1 MLDEHAGAVADAGKQ
16 PEIVPTPPSPLA
28 ERLRDF
34 RDGVGEQPDEDK
46 PRGGEG
52 DEQDGEQEP
61 EEQDEQQPDAGD
73 ESGDE
78 AADAGEEQD
87 EEADDEAAEG
97 DDDDV
102 PDAGKSKAKAPLFD
116 VEIPTLNAD
125 GSKGPRGTGVLL
137 LEGLPQ
143 EFRDT
148 IQSHVKRSM
157 QLDGALQRLEQA
169 RELETAARFYQ
180 RDPLNAM
187 RLVAVE
193 KPELAHT
200 FVESWIR
207 QNPKATKALYKALK
221 LDTADEEKLELQG
234 QVAENKMRG
243 ELTNAYE
250 RIDQTVVQ
258 TNFIDLAKE
267 TVGDI
272 VAPLRMSD
280 DDRADFEQL
289 AGARIVAEQERR
301 LGARQTPWLNKTE
314 LLTLLQPL
322 VTRFTG
328 SPKPGKK
335 SSAKGA
341 TGSGLTRE
349 QMAERAKNAQRFR
362 KARGGGGDSGVRP
375 SGVKKGKLPPSLP
388 ERIKLLRQGKL

>member
-1 MLDEHAGAVADAGKQ
+1 MLDENAGAVADAGKQ
-16 PEIVPTPPSPLA
+16 PEIVPTPPNPLA
-28 ERLRDF
+28 DRLRDF

-52 DEQDGEQEP
+52 DEESSD
-61 EEQDEQQPDAGD
+61 EEQGEEQSDAGD
-73 ESGDE
+73 EAEEE
-78 AADAGEEQD
+78 AADAGDEQD

-97 DDDDV
+97 DDDDA

-148 IQSHVKRSM
+148 ITSHVKRSM

-187 RLVAVE
+187 RLIAVE
-193 KPELAHT
+193 KPELAHK

-207 QNPKATKALYKALK
+207 QNPKATKALYKTLK

-234 QVAENKMRG
+234 QVAENQMRD
-243 ELTNAYE
+243 ELTNAYS

-301 LGARQTPWLNKTE
+301 AGARQTPWMTKTE

-322 VTRFTG
+322 VKRFTG
-328 SPKPGKK
+328 SPAKPGKK

-341 TGSGLTRE
+341 AGSGLTRE

-362 KARGGGGDSGVRP
+362 KARGGGADSGVRP
-375 SGVKKGKLPPSLP
+375 SAVKKSKLPPSLP

>member
-1 MLDEHAGAVADAGKQ
+1 MLDEQAGAVADAGKQ
-16 PEIVPTPPSPLA
+16 PEIVPTPPDPLA
-28 ERLRDF
+28 DRLRDF

-52 DEQDGEQEP
+52 DEEGAE
-61 EEQDEQQPDAGD
+61 EEQDEEQPDAGD
-73 ESGDE
+73 EAEEE

-87 EEADDEAAEG
+87 EEEGDEAAEG
-97 DDDDV
+97 DEDDA
-102 PDAGKSKAKAPLFD
+102 PDEGKSKSKAQLFD

-148 IQSHVKRSM
+148 ITSHVKRSM

-169 RELETAARFYQ
+169 RELETVARFFQ

-193 KPELAHT
+193 KPELT
-200 FVESWIR
+200 QKFVESWVR

-221 LDTADEEKLELQG
+221 LDTADEEKLELLG
-234 QVAENKMRG
+234 KVAEGQMRD
-243 ELTNAYE
+243 ELTTAYD
-250 RIDQTVVQ
+250 RIDEGVVK

-280 DDRADFEQL
+280 DDQADFEQL

-301 LGARQTPWLNKTE
+301 IGARQSPWMTKTE

-322 VTRFTG
+322 VKRFTG
-328 SPKPGKK
+328 SPTKTGKK
-335 SSAKGA
+335 KGAKGA
-341 TGSGLTRE
+341 AGGGLTRE
-349 QMAERAKNAQRFR
+349 QMAERAKNVQRFR
-362 KARGGGGDSGVRP
+362 KARGGGTDSGVRP
-375 SGVKKGKLPPSLP
+375 SGVKKSKLPPSLP